1 MPERSVAVVIARL
14 NRIVEIFRLL
24 VEQFTILETMTPLGF
39 LEFRDYLFP
48 ASGFQS
54 LQWRKIEVGVAGSA
68 LQLTAA
74 AWRNC

>member
-1 MPERSVAVVIARL
+1 MPEREVGVVIARL
-14 NRIVEIFRLL
+14 NRVVEIFRLL

-54 LQWRKIEVGVAGSA
+54 VRPITGIAYAFCRFLRLSFVLILSK
-68 LQLTAA
+68 
-74 AWRNC
+74 